1 MKILVIRFSSIGDIV
16 LCTPVFRWLK
26 SNIPNSEI
34 HFVTK
39 SKFKQVVRGNPN
51 LDRVFEWENA
61 ADQSEMFSTNY
72 DLIIDLHNNL
82 RTRFVKLRFWGVPT
96 RVLSKE
102 NVKKILLVIGSKN
115 RLLNYLLKRRWFQ
128 SCFFGFSGDGN
139 SAERSTTK
147 PGLAVTNFRDGN
159 SAESSTD
166 NPGLAVTNIVVRNLS
181 LLSDLNTDKNGLE
194 PNSNDLALDFYVEDP
209 ANALE
214 LPQKFVALV
223 LGGTYATKQMPLELL
238 LKLLNSLNAKVVLL
252 GGPGESNLAEELVG
266 ALKRLEP
273 SAELNVLNYCG
284 KLNLNDS
291 AWVASKSSVV
301 VSGDTG
307 MAHIAAALGCNLVMV
322 WGNTVPEFG
331 MVPPVKQGANSH
343 HFNVLDLDCRPC
355 SKLGFESC
363 PKQHFKCM
371 NDQDSQAIR
380 ASMEKYL

>member
-102 NVKKILLVIGSKN
+102 NVQKILLVIGSKN

-147 PGLAVTNFRDGN
+147 PGLAVTN
-159 SAESSTD
+159 
-166 NPGLAVTNIVVRNLS
+166 IVVRNLS

-194 PNSNDLALDFYVEDP
+194 PNANDLALDFYVEDP

-273 SAELNVLNYCG
+273 GAELNVLNYCG

>member
-16 LCTPVFRWLK
+16 LCTPVFRWIK
-26 SNIPNSEI
+26 SNLPESEV
-34 HFVTK
+34 HFLTK
-39 SKFKQVVRGNPN
+39 GKFKQVVNGNPH

-61 ADQSEMFSTNY
+61 ADKSEMFSTDY
-72 DLIIDLHNNL
+72 DLIVDLHNNL
-82 RTRFVKLRFWGVPT
+82 RTRLVKWRFWGVPT

-102 NVKKILLVIGSKN
+102 NVQKMLLVGRSKYL
-115 RLLNYLLKRRWFQ
+115 LLNYMLKFRWIQ
-128 SCFFGFSGDGN
+128 QLFFGFSREGN
-139 SAERSTTK
+139 SAEWGTTK
-147 PGLAVTNFRDGN
+147 HK
-159 SAESSTD
+159 
-166 NPGLAVTNIVVRNLS
+166 LAVTNIVVRNLS
-181 LLSDLNTDKNGLE
+181 LLSDLKIDKNGLE
-194 PNSNDLALDFYVEDP
+194 PSSNELELDFFVEEP
-209 ANALE
+209 SVALE

-238 LKLLNSLNAKVVLL
+238 VKILNQFNGSVVLL
-252 GGPGESNLAEELVG
+252 GGPAESKLADDLLNALNRLDTREG
-266 ALKRLEP
+266 AGIF
-273 SAELNVLNYCG
+273 NYCG

-291 AWVASKSSVV
+291 AWVASKSRVV

-363 PKQHFKCM
+363 PKQHFRCM
-371 NDQDSQAIR
+371 NGQDSQAIR
-380 ASMEKYL
+380 TSMEKYL